1 MLSFNKNH
9 MYKLIILVLLLFFVA
24 TTYSQATDT
33 VPSLTKQDYLKKSKN
48 QKTAA
53 WIIGGGGVV
62 LTAVGLVTAAA
73 DVGESFGGIFAPEV
87 NDGGDSG
94 GVFVIA
100 GLAAV
105 GTSVILFLASDK
117 NKRKAAT
124 LTFSNQLVPQ
134 LNKGTLVNKPVPS
147 LSLRIG
153 L

>member
-1 MLSFNKNH
+1 MTRFT
-9 MYKLIILVLLLFFVA
+9 IILLLLLTAFPSF
-24 TTYSQATDT
+24 SQQTDT
-33 VPSLTKQDYLKKSKN
+33 IPSLTKQDYLKKSKN

-53 WIIGGGGVV
+53 WIIGSSGVV
-62 LTAVGLVTAAA
+62 MIAVGLVTAVS

-105 GTSVILFLASDK
+105 GTSVVLFLASDK

-124 LTFSNQLVPQ
+124 LTFSNQIVPQ
-134 LNKGTLVNKPVPS
+134 LNNGTFVNKPVPS